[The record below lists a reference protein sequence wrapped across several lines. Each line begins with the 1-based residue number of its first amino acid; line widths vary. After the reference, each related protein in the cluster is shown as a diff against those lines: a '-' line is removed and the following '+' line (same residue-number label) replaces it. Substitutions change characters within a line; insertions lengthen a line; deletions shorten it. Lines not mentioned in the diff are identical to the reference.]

1 MTEYRIGNA
10 TVRFHGTPDTE
21 RVKQA
26 TTAFLKRVEAQR
38 KKEGMKNNVV

>member
-10 TVRFHGTPDTE
+10 TVRLHGTPDTE
-21 RVKQA
+21 RVKKA

-38 KKEGMKNNVV
+38 KKEGLKNNAV